1 MGYWLLRKQMKMINK
16 HNIKRLLLAG
26 LLCTAAT
33 VQAQNGFN
41 IPYSQFGIG
50 STEQP
55 YNLPMVTRM
64 GGTAYT
70 RAGYNY
76 VNPFNPA
83 SYGAIQ
89 KESFVFDMG
98 VNLQVST
105 LSDKNSSLKDADGNI
120 AYLMVAMPV
129 TKWWKLAGGLMP
141 YSMVSYESVMHQT
154 DATSGSVTT
163 TYSGGDGQGYPSG
176 VNEVFL
182 GSAFNLLEGDGKR
195 PDVQA
200 GFNAYYLTGTIV
212 RAISYDF
219 PNNSTT
225 YFLDKRRYKK
235 TTVSNFL
242 FDVGVQMRQPLGE
255 KFTLGVG
262 LVYKPHLTMPLNEEA
277 LVYTYHS
284 TDETLVDTIF
294 PARGQDN
301 KFKSTMEQ
309 AQTFGIGLSIER
321 NKQWQVAVDATFADW
336 AGMKCTEGLENP
348 VFGESPL
355 RYGSWSRYALGLEKI
370 GDMDASSY
378 WGRMSWSLG
387 VHSEQGALRLA
398 IEGTEHRIDEWGAGM
413 GVSMPMRKG
422 KSLLTLSVG
431 YSSLGSIDLL
441 RRDTWTFGIAVS
453 SCERWFAKR
462 RYN

>member
-1 MGYWLLRKQMKMINK
+1 MKMNNK
-16 HNIKRLLLAG
+16 NRKRLLLAG
-26 LLCTAAT
+26 LLCTTAT

-41 IPYSQFGIG
+41 IPFSQFGIG

-98 VNLQVST
+98 VNLQLST
-105 LSDKNSSLKDADGNI
+105 LSDKNSSLKDADGNV
-120 AYLMVAMPV
+120 AYLMLAMPV

-141 YSMVSYESVMHQT
+141 YSVVSYESVKPQT
-154 DATSGSVTT
+154 DVTT
-163 TYSGGDGQGYPSG
+163 TYSGGDGRGNPSG
-176 VNEVFL
+176 VSEVFL
-182 GSAFNLLEGDGKR
+182 GSAFNLLDGDGKR
-195 PDVQA
+195 PEVQA
-200 GFNAYYLTGTIV
+200 GFNAYYLTGTIE
-212 RAISYDF
+212 RAISYDC
-219 PNNSTT
+219 PGSSTT
-225 YFLDKRRYKK
+225 YYLNKRRYKK
-235 TTVSNFL
+235 TTVSNFM
-242 FDVGVQMRQPLGE
+242 FDLGIQVRQPLGG
-255 KFTLGVG
+255 KYTLGVG
-262 LVYKPHLTMPLNEEA
+262 LVYKPHLVMPLKEEA
-277 LVYTYHS
+277 LIYTYHS
-284 TDETLVDTIF
+284 TDESLVDTIF
-294 PARGQDN
+294 PARGKEN
-301 KFKSTMEQ
+301 TFTSTMEQ
-309 AQTFGIGLSIER
+309 AQTFGIGLSLER
-321 NKQWQVAVDATFADW
+321 NNRWQVALDATFADW

-348 VFGESPL
+348 VFGESTL
-355 RYGSWSRYALGLEKI
+355 RYGPWSRYAVGVEKM
-370 GDMDASSY
+370 GDMDASTY

-387 VHSEQGALRLA
+387 VHNEQGALRLE
-398 IEGTEHRIDEWGAGM
+398 IDGVEHRIDEWGAGM

-431 YSSLGSIDLL
+431 YSSLGSTEVL

-453 SCERWFAKR
+453 SCERWFTKR